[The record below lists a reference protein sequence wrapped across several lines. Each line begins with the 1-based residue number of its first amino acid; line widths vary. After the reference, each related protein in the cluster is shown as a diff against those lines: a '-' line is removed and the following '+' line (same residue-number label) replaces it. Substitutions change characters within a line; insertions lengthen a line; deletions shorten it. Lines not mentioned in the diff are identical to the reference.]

1 MSIINHIKFVTLI
14 TLLLGLNS
22 VLAQE
27 TLTWK
32 NDIPVGGWPSGTLG
46 PHSNTTLCHSRGT
59 FTSTV
64 SNPSGITIIAGRPS
78 NTSSNNN
85 SIIHGMSSVP
95 AGQGLLQTFAFG
107 YPVENLSFSI
117 FDIDGGNNSWRDRV
131 IITASLAGTSIPVT
145 ITTCPPVAGT
155 VCTGSGTN
163 TVQIDAGTTGTGFT
177 SPDGR
182 ADISIA
188 GSLDSVTVQYQNHTV
203 PTSSS
208 QYMSISELTY
218 SCAIVGVSKVM
229 TMRAGQAAGV
239 SPYIVDIDFNFENF
253 GHVNLSN
260 LTSLE
265 DLDATFGAGTYAVTS
280 ITKTSGPASFTAN
293 AGFDGSATQ
302 ELIGAASSLL
312 PTETA
317 SIRVTLN
324 VNNYGSYVNT
334 ITVDGTTP
342 QAATTSDDSTDGTDA
357 DGADGDNNPDE
368 SSPSTIDTS
377 LLPVSLNH
385 LSVSKQQD
393 SITVQW
399 QTDIEFEHLGFEIYQ
414 ENSTGVKQLE
424 SRLIHQQKSNLA
436 NAVKSYSYQ
445 FNSNKNNPIWLAD
458 IDNKGNKKWHGPFAI
473 NSSSGTKVVDSKIN
487 WNSVK
492 TPTENS
498 SDSSVLS
505 DNLQIRVNKTG
516 IQRIYKEDLVQA
528 GLELTNHQP
537 NELNISLNGKS
548 VALYINGNSLAFDD
562 TTSFDFYAQNINTL
576 YTDSR
581 VYKLSFAKQR
591 QKHINQNQQTQS
603 TIIESWYWQNEHYNP
618 NLIYD
623 FSSPT
628 NDPWRADKIAT
639 FANNSKTI
647 LFPLDELAPVSTS
660 NIELN
665 IEITGGIDY
674 PNPPEIYPTDPNRC
688 GANHTDTTP
697 GIPNDHCVELSLN
710 GSNYSELVF
719 DGLSNYTT
727 SYQLDNS
734 FAASGTLAINLK
746 TPGESGY
753 THDIVHIEDV
763 AISYPRRLTAIND
776 KLEFQLAN
784 STQIHNEL
792 INQFGFEKQAST
804 DSLDRVNRNLPAIKV
819 DGFSSD
825 KIIAYSLDSGNNQ
838 RITNLKTQ
846 TTALGYSV
854 SIPAIASSDRYWLS
868 TEAALIKPKL
878 TAWHD
883 TKKIK
888 QLAVDYIII
897 SHPDFIETAQQL
909 KELHINNGL
918 SVEIVDINDIYQQFS
933 ESIIDPNAIRDFIKQ
948 INKNKPLSFILLVGA
963 DNYDYKGYL
972 SETHFSHIPSIYHA
986 IDDIV
991 RYAPADSL
999 YTDVNDDN
1007 IPDIAIGRLP
1017 VRTVGE
1023 LQLLI
1028 NKELTFINQ
1037 KTSSLTS
1044 QFITDKHDDK
1054 YSYKQ
1059 ISNELQELVP
1069 QWNNIVTANRDDFTS
1084 DADTKQRILENFSQN
1099 PRLTTYLGHSG
1110 PRNWFSFPSAF
1121 TFNDIIDIDNSSSAS
1136 VVMQWGCWNS
1146 YYVEPE
1152 ANTMAHRFLFNND
1165 KGAVAVFGASA
1176 LTSVRSEKALAKLI
1190 LPELAQP
1197 KQTIGQA
1204 MLKAKKELA
1213 KQGDYRDVIIGW
1225 NLLGDPA
1232 LKLSFQP
1239 E

>member
-1 MSIINHIKFVTLI
+1 MSQRKLLKLFAVINLFFVFNPL
-14 TLLLGLNS
+14 
-22 VLAQE
+22 LAQE
-27 TLTWK
+27 TLTWT
-32 NDIPVGGWPSGTLG
+32 NDIPVGGWPATTLG
-46 PHSNTTLCHSRGT
+46 PHTNSTLCHSRGV
-59 FTSTV
+59 FSSTV
-64 SNPSGITIIAGRPS
+64 QNPLGITFAAGQPS
-78 NTSSNNN
+78 NNAVNNN
-85 SIIHGMSSVP
+85 SIIHGISGVP
-95 AGQGLLQTFAFG
+95 AGQGISQTFSFG
-107 YPVENLSFSI
+107 YPIENLTFSI
-117 FDIDGGNNSWRDRV
+117 FDIDGAPGNWQDRL

-155 VCTGSGTN
+155 VCVGSGTISA
-163 TVQIDAGTTGTGFT
+163 QIDAGTTPTGFT
-177 SPDGR
+177 SAAGR

-188 GSLDSVTVQYQNHTV
+188 GSLDSVTVQYLNHTV
-203 PTSSS
+203 PTSTT
-208 QYMSISELTY
+208 QFISITQLTY
-218 SCAIVGVSKVM
+218 NCAIVGVSKVM
-229 TMRAGQAAGV
+229 TRRAGQAAGV

-280 ITKTSGPASFTAN
+280 IAKTSGPATFTAN
-293 AGFDGSATQ
+293 ASFDGSATQ
-302 ELIGAASSLL
+302 ELIGAGSSLL
-312 PTETA
+312 PLETA
-317 SIRVTLN
+317 SIRVTLD

-342 QAATTSDDSTDGTDA
+342 QSATTSDNSTDGTDP

-368 SSPSTIDTS
+368 ATPSTLDTS

-385 LSVSKQQD
+385 VSVSKQQD
-393 SITVQW
+393 SITVEW
-399 QTDIEFEHLGFEIYQ
+399 QTDIEFGHLGFEIYQ
-414 ENSTGVKQLE
+414 ENSNGVKQLQ
-424 SRLIHQQKSNLA
+424 SRFIHQQKSNLA
-436 NAVKSYSYQ
+436 NAVKNYTYQ
-445 FNSNKNNPIWLAD
+445 FNSSNNKSVWLAD

-473 NSSSGTKVVDSKIN
+473 NSSLGTQVVDSKIN

-492 TPTENS
+492 TPTENTS
-498 SDSSVLS
+498 NSNALS
-505 DNLQIRVNKTG
+505 DTLQVRVNKTG
-516 IQRIYKEDLVQA
+516 MQRISQEDLVQA
-528 GLELTNHQP
+528 GLDLTNHQP

-548 VALYINGNSLAFDD
+548 IALYINGNSIAFDS

-581 VYKLSFAKQR
+581 VYKLSFTQDKVKR
-591 QKHINQNQQTQS
+591 IKLNRQTQS
-603 TIIESWYWQNEHYNP
+603 SVMESWYWQTEHYNP

-639 FANNSKTI
+639 FANNNKTI
-647 LFPLDELAPVSTS
+647 LFPLDELSPLSS
-660 NIELN
+660 SKIKLD

-674 PNPPEIYPTDPNRC
+674 QKPPETYPTDPNRC

-710 GSNYSELVF
+710 GANYSELVF
-719 DGLSNYTT
+719 DGLSNYAT
-727 SYQLDNS
+727 SYQLDHS
-734 FAASGTLAINLK
+734 FAASGALAINLK
-746 TPGESGY
+746 TPGETGY
-753 THDIVHIEDV
+753 THDVVHIEDV
-763 AISYPRRLTAIND
+763 AITYPRRLTAIND

-792 INQFGFEKQAST
+792 INQFGFEKQAIV
-804 DSLDRVNRNLPAIKV
+804 DAPDRLNRNLPAIKI

-825 KIIAYSLDSGNNQ
+825 KIIAYNLDSGNNQ
-838 RITNLKTQ
+838 RIANLKTQ
-846 TTALGYSV
+846 STALGYSV
-854 SIPAIASSDRYWLS
+854 SIPAIALTDRYWLS
-868 TEAALIKPKL
+868 TEAALNKPQL

-883 TKKIK
+883 AKKIK

-933 ESIIDPNAIRDFIKQ
+933 ESIIDPEAIRDFIKH
-948 INKNKPLSFILLVGA
+948 INKNKALAFVLLVGA

-999 YTDVNDDN
+999 YTDLNDDN

-1017 VRTVGE
+1017 VRTVEE

-1028 NKELTFINQ
+1028 EKEINFANQ
-1037 KTSSLTS
+1037 TVTSLTS
-1044 QFITDKHDDK
+1044 QFIADRQDEKH
-1054 YSYKQ
+1054 SYAQ
-1059 ISNELQELVP
+1059 ISNELHALVP
-1069 QWNNIVTANRDDFTS
+1069 HWNIITANRDDFTS

-1121 TFNDIIDIDNSSSAS
+1121 TFNDIIDIDNSLSAS

-1176 LTSVRSEKALAKLI
+1176 LTSVRSEKALATVI
-1190 LPELAQP
+1190 LPQLAKP
-1197 KQTIGQA
+1197 NLTIGQA
-1204 MLKAKKELA
+1204 MLNAKKELA

-1232 LKLSFQP
+1232 LKLSTQQ